1 MNAIPSDLGVGPGG
15 ALGPSSRK
23 DVANTS
29 GPTNGRSFRPTPDGV
44 GRERPGSRFVGSQFA
59 MMVDCWVLDAR
70 PAQGRV
76 GEFSR
81 HIAFPLEIHLL
92 LSDEASG
99 RTDTPGIGL
108 AIFARIP
115 MRRGV
120 PVVPRRKV
128 RTTVRPTCA
137 IRDLGLA
144 PARTG
149 ELARFASCSEP
160 FRGKG
165 VRSA

>member
-1 MNAIPSDLGVGPGG
+1 MNAIPSDLGVGLGG

-23 DVANTS
+23 DVAKTS
-29 GPTNGRSFRPTPDGV
+29 GPANGRFFCLTPDGEKV
-44 GRERPGSRFVGSQFA
+44 ERSGSLFVGSQFT

-99 RTDTPGIGL
+99 RTDTLAIGL

-115 MRRGV
+115 MRTGV
-120 PVVPRRKV
+120 PIVLRRKV
-128 RTTVRPTCA
+128 RTTVRPTCES
-137 IRDLGLA
+137 RDSGLA